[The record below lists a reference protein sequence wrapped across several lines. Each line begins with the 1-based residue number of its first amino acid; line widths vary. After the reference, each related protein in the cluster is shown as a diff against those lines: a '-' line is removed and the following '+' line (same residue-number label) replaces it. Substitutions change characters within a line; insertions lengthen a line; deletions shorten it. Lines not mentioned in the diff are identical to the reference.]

1 MKQIELRVTS
11 REILGKKV
19 RFLRRQGI
27 IPLHLFGHN
36 VESVALQ
43 CDEAQL
49 KRVLAQA
56 GKTRLISLKL
66 DEGKRPRN
74 VMVRE
79 VQRDMRTDGLLHVDL
94 FQIKMTEKIRV
105 EVPVVVVGEA
115 PALKSK
121 ENMLLQEL
129 NSLTV
134 ECLPNEI
141 PANVK
146 VDLSSLTERDQAI
159 RVENVIL
166 GKEVAILNNPELV
179 VVKIGSRPK
188 EKVEEVVVA
197 EEAVE
202 AEEAA
207 EAAEVPSPEEESKED

>member
-1 MKQIELRVTS
+1 MKQIELRVDS

-36 VESVALQ
+36 VESMALQ

-56 GKTRLISLKL
+56 GKTRLISLEL
-66 DEGKRPRN
+66 DKGKKPKN
-74 VMVRE
+74 VVVRE
-79 VQRDMRTDGLLHVDL
+79 IQRDVRTDGLLHVDL
-94 FQIKMTEKIRV
+94 YQIKMTEKIRV
-105 EVPVVVVGEA
+105 EVPVIVVGEA

-129 NSLTV
+129 NSLLV
-134 ECLPNEI
+134 ECLPNKI

-146 VDLSSLTERDQAI
+146 VDLISLTERGQAI
-159 RVENVIL
+159 KVEDLAL
-166 GKEVAILNNPELV
+166 GKEVAILNDSRLAI
-179 VVKIGSRPK
+179 VKISARPK
-188 EKVEEVVVA
+188 EKVEEVVV
-197 EEAVE
+197 EEVVE
-202 AEEAA
+202 TETA
-207 EAAEVPSPEEESKED
+207 EAPSTEEESEED

>member
-27 IPLHLFGHN
+27 IPLHLFGRN
-36 VESVALQ
+36 VESIALQ
-43 CDEAQL
+43 CDEAEL
-49 KRVLAQA
+49 KRALAQA

-66 DEGKRPRN
+66 DKGKKPRN
-74 VMVRE
+74 VVVRE

-94 FQIKMTEKIRV
+94 FQIKMTEKIKV

-146 VDLSSLTERDQAI
+146 VDTSSLTERDQAI

-166 GKEVAILNNPELV
+166 GKEVAILNDPGLV

-188 EKVEEVVVA
+188 EKVEEVVAV
-197 EEAVE
+197 EAVE

-207 EAAEVPSPEEESKED
+207 EAAEVPSPEGESKEE

>member
-1 MKQIELRVTS
+1 MKQIELRATS

-27 IPLHLFGHN
+27 IPLHLFGHS
-36 VESVALQ
+36 VESIALQ

-66 DEGKRPRN
+66 DKGKKPRN
-74 VMVRE
+74 VVVRE
-79 VQRDMRTDGLLHVDL
+79 IQRDMRTDGLLHVDL
-94 FQIKMTEKIRV
+94 YQIKMTEKIRV
-105 EVPVVVVGEA
+105 EVRIVAVGES

-121 ENMLLQEL
+121 ENMLQQEL

-146 VDLSSLTERDQAI
+146 VDLSSLTERNQAI

-166 GKEVAILNNPELV
+166 GKEVAILDDPGLV

-188 EKVEEVVVA
+188 EKVEEVV
-197 EEAVE
+197 
-202 AEEAA
+202 AA
-207 EAAEVPSPEEESKED
+207 EVAEVPSPEEELKED

>member
-1 MKQIELRVTS
+1 MKQIELRATS

-27 IPLHLFGHN
+27 IPLHLFGHS
-36 VESVALQ
+36 VESIALQ

-66 DEGKRPRN
+66 DKGKKPRN
-74 VMVRE
+74 VVVRE
-79 VQRDMRTDGLLHVDL
+79 VQKDMRTDGLLHVDL
-94 FQIKMTEKIRV
+94 YQIKMTEKIRV

-141 PANVK
+141 PASVK
-146 VDLSSLTERDQAI
+146 VDLSSLTERGQAI
-159 RVENVIL
+159 RVEDVIL
-166 GKEVAILNNPELV
+166 GKEVAILNDPELV
-179 VVKIGSRPK
+179 MARIGSRPK
-188 EKVEEVVVA
+188 EKVEEVVEV

-202 AEEAA
+202 AVEAPEEA
-207 EAAEVPSPEEESKED
+207 PSPEEESREK

>member
-1 MKQIELRVTS
+1 MKKIELRVAS
-11 REILGKKV
+11 REVLGKKV

-27 IPLHLFGHN
+27 IPLHLFGHS
-36 VESVALQ
+36 VESITLQ

-49 KRVLAQA
+49 KGVLAHA

-66 DEGKRPRN
+66 DKGKKPRN

-79 VQRDMRTDGLLHVDL
+79 VQRDRRTDGLLHVDL
-94 FQIKMTEKIRV
+94 YQIKMTEKIRV
-105 EVPVVVVGEA
+105 EIPVVVVGEA

-141 PANVK
+141 PTSVK
-146 VDLSSLTERDQAI
+146 VDLSSLTEREQAI

-166 GKEVAILNNPELV
+166 GKEVTILNDPELV
-179 VVKIGSRPK
+179 MVKIGSRPK
-188 EKVEEVVVA
+188 EKVEEVA
-197 EEAVE
+197 EAIEAVE
-202 AEEAA
+202 APEET
-207 EAAEVPSPEEESKED
+207 PSPEEESREE

>member
-1 MKQIELRVTS
+1 MKQIELRTTS

-36 VESVALQ
+36 VESIALQ

-66 DEGKRPRN
+66 DKGKRPRN
-74 VMVRE
+74 VVVRE
-79 VQRDMRTDGLLHVDL
+79 IQRDMRTDGLLHVDL
-94 FQIKMTEKIRV
+94 YQIKITEKIRV

-121 ENMLLQEL
+121 ENMLLKEL

-166 GKEVAILNNPELV
+166 GKEVAILNDPELV
-179 VVKIGSRPK
+179 VVKIGSRPR
-188 EKVEEVVVA
+188 EKVEEVVA
-197 EEAVE
+197 AEAVE

-207 EAAEVPSPEEESKED
+207 EVAEVPSPEGESKED

>member
-36 VESVALQ
+36 VESIALQ

-66 DEGKRPRN
+66 DKGKRPRN
-74 VMVRE
+74 VVVRE
-79 VQRDMRTDGLLHVDL
+79 IQREMRTDGLLHVDL
-94 FQIKMTEKIRV
+94 YQIKMTEKIRV
-105 EVPVVVVGEA
+105 EVRVVVVGEA

-134 ECLPNEI
+134 ECLPDEI
-141 PANVK
+141 PASVK
-146 VDLSSLTERDQAI
+146 VDLSSLAERAQVI
-159 RVENVIL
+159 RVEDVIL
-166 GKEVAILNNPELV
+166 NKDITVLNAPELV
-179 VVKIGSRPK
+179 VIRISSRIRR
-188 EKVEEVVVA
+188 EEVEEVVAEVVA

-202 AEEAA
+202 APEET
-207 EAAEVPSPEEESKED
+207 PLPEEESKKE

>member
-1 MKQIELRVTS
+1 MKQIELRATG

-27 IPLHLFGHN
+27 IPVHLYGHN
-36 VESVALQ
+36 VESLALQ

-66 DEGKRPRN
+66 GEGKKSRD
-74 VMVRE
+74 VVVRE

-94 FQIKMTEKIRV
+94 YQIKMTEKIRV

-129 NSLTV
+129 SSLTV

-141 PANVK
+141 PTSVK
-146 VDLSSLTERDQAI
+146 VDLSSLTERAQAI

-166 GKEVAILNNPELV
+166 GKEVAILNDPELV

-188 EKVEEVVVA
+188 ERVEEVVAEEVA
-197 EEAVE
+197 EAPEE
-202 AEEAA
+202 TPPPEEA
-207 EAAEVPSPEEESKED
+207 SKEE

>member
-1 MKQIELRVTS
+1 MKQIELRVAS

-36 VESVALQ
+36 VESMALQ

-56 GKTRLISLKL
+56 GKTRLVSLEL
-66 DEGKRPRN
+66 DEGKKPRN
-74 VMVRE
+74 VVVRE
-79 VQRDMRTDGLLHVDL
+79 IQRDVRTDRLLHVDL
-94 FQIKMTEKIRV
+94 YQIKMTEKIRV
-105 EVPVVVVGEA
+105 EVPVVVVGES

-141 PANVK
+141 PASVR

-159 RVENVIL
+159 RVEDVAL
-166 GKEVAILNNPELV
+166 GKEVAVLNDPGLV

-188 EKVEEVVVA
+188 EEVSKVV
-197 EEAVE
+197 

-207 EAAEVPSPEEESKED
+207 EAEVAEAPGEAPSPKGESRED

>member
-1 MKQIELRVTS
+1 MKQIELRATS

-27 IPLHLFGHN
+27 IPLHLFGHS
-36 VESVALQ
+36 VESIALQ

-49 KRVLAQA
+49 KGVLAHA

-66 DEGKRPRN
+66 DKGKKPRN

-79 VQRDMRTDGLLHVDL
+79 IQRDRRTDGLLHVDL
-94 FQIKMTEKIRV
+94 YQIKMTEKIRV

-141 PANVK
+141 PANVR

-166 GKEVAILNNPELV
+166 GKEVAILNDPELV

-188 EKVEEVVVA
+188 EEVEEVVA
-197 EEAVE
+197 EAIE
-202 AEEAA
+202 AEEVA
-207 EAAEVPSPEEESKED
+207 EALEETPPPEEESKEE

>member
-1 MKQIELRVTS
+1 MKQIELRATS

-19 RFLRRQGI
+19 KFLRRQGI

-36 VESVALQ
+36 VESLALQ

-66 DEGKRPRN
+66 DKGKRPRN
-74 VMVRE
+74 VVVRE
-79 VQRDMRTDGLLHVDL
+79 IQREMRTDGLLHVDL
-94 FQIKMTEKIRV
+94 YQIKMTEKIRV
-105 EVPVVVVGEA
+105 EVPVVAIGEA

-134 ECLPNEI
+134 ECLPDEI
-141 PANVK
+141 PASVK
-146 VDLSSLTERDQAI
+146 VDLSSLTEGNQAI
-159 RVENVIL
+159 RVEDVIL

-188 EKVEEVVVA
+188 EKVEEVIEA

-202 AEEAA
+202 AAEAPEEA
-207 EAAEVPSPEEESKED
+207 PLPEDESKEE

>member
-1 MKQIELRVTS
+1 MKQIELRATS

-27 IPLHLFGHN
+27 IPLHLFGHS
-36 VESVALQ
+36 VESIALQ

-56 GKTRLISLKL
+56 GRTRLISLKL
-66 DEGKRPRN
+66 DKGKRPRN
-74 VMVRE
+74 VVVCE
-79 VQRDMRTDGLLHVDL
+79 IQRDMRTDGLLHVDL
-94 FQIKMTEKIRV
+94 YQIKMTEKIRV

-166 GKEVAILNNPELV
+166 GKEVAILNDPELV
-179 VVKIGSRPK
+179 VVKVGSRPK
-188 EKVEEVVVA
+188 ERVEEVVA

-207 EAAEVPSPEEESKED
+207 EAAEVPSPEGESKED

>member
-1 MKQIELRVTS
+1 MKQIELRATS

-36 VESVALQ
+36 VESIALQ

-49 KRVLAQA
+49 KGVLAHA

-66 DEGKRPRN
+66 DKGKKPRN

-79 VQRDMRTDGLLHVDL
+79 VQRDRRTDGLLHVDL
-94 FQIKMTEKIRV
+94 YQIKMTEKIRV
-105 EVPVVVVGEA
+105 EIPVVVVGEA

-141 PANVK
+141 PTSVK
-146 VDLSSLTERDQAI
+146 VDLSSLTEREQAI

-166 GKEVAILNNPELV
+166 GKEVTILNDPELV
-179 VVKIGSRPK
+179 MVKIGSRPK
-188 EKVEEVVVA
+188 EKVEEVA
-197 EEAVE
+197 EAVE
-202 AEEAA
+202 AVEAPEET
-207 EAAEVPSPEEESKED
+207 PSPDEESREE

>member
-1 MKQIELRVTS
+1 MKQIELRATS

-27 IPLHLFGHN
+27 IPLHLFGHS
-36 VESVALQ
+36 VESIALQ

-49 KRVLAQA
+49 KGVLAHA

-66 DEGKRPRN
+66 DKGKKPRN

-79 VQRDMRTDGLLHVDL
+79 VQRDRRTDGLLHVDL
-94 FQIKMTEKIRV
+94 YQIKMTEKIRV
-105 EVPVVVVGEA
+105 EIPVVVVGEA

-134 ECLPNEI
+134 ECFPNEI
-141 PANVK
+141 PTSVK
-146 VDLSSLTERDQAI
+146 VDLSSLTEREQAI

-166 GKEVAILNNPELV
+166 GKEVTILNDPELV
-179 VVKIGSRPK
+179 MVKIGSRPK
-188 EKVEEVVVA
+188 ERVEEVA
-197 EEAVE
+197 EAVE
-202 AEEAA
+202 AVEAPEET
-207 EAAEVPSPEEESKED
+207 PSPDEESREE

>member
-1 MKQIELRVTS
+1 MKQIELRATS
-11 REILGKKV
+11 RETLGKKV
-19 RFLRRQGI
+19 RFLRRHGI
-27 IPLHLFGHN
+27 IPLHLFGHS
-36 VESVALQ
+36 VESIALQ

-66 DEGKRPRN
+66 DKGKKPRN
-74 VMVRE
+74 VVVRE

-94 FQIKMTEKIRV
+94 YQIKMTEKIKV
-105 EVPVVVVGEA
+105 AVPVVTVGEA

-134 ECLPNEI
+134 ECLPDEI
-141 PANVK
+141 PASVK
-146 VDLSSLTERDQAI
+146 VDLSSLAERAQVI
-159 RVENVIL
+159 RVEDVIL
-166 GKEVAILNNPELV
+166 NKDITVLNAPELV
-179 VVKIGSRPK
+179 VMRIGSRTRR
-188 EKVEEVVVA
+188 EEVEEVVA

-202 AEEAA
+202 A
-207 EAAEVPSPEEESKED
+207 PEETPLPEEGSKEE

>member
-1 MKQIELRVTS
+1 MKQIELRATS

-19 RFLRRQGI
+19 RFLRHQGI

-36 VESVALQ
+36 VESIALQ

-56 GKTRLISLKL
+56 GKTRLISLRL
-66 DEGKRPRN
+66 DKGKKPRN
-74 VMVRE
+74 VVVRE

-94 FQIKMTEKIRV
+94 YQIKMTEKIRV

-121 ENMLLQEL
+121 ENMLLKEL

-141 PANVK
+141 PDNLK

-166 GKEVAILNNPELV
+166 GKEVAILNDPGLV

-188 EKVEEVVVA
+188 EEVEEVVA
-197 EEAVE
+197 AEAVE

-207 EAAEVPSPEEESKED
+207 EVAEVPSPEGESKED

>member
-1 MKQIELRVTS
+1 MKKIELRVAS
-11 REILGKKV
+11 REVLGKKV

-27 IPLHLFGHN
+27 IPLHMFGHN

-56 GKTRLISLKL
+56 GKTRLVSLEL
-66 DEGKRPRN
+66 DEGKKPRN
-74 VMVRE
+74 VVVRE
-79 VQRDMRTDGLLHVDL
+79 IQRDVRTDRLLHVDL
-94 FQIKMTEKIRV
+94 YQIKMTEKIRV
-105 EVPVVVVGEA
+105 EVPVAVVGEA

-141 PANVK
+141 PANVR
-146 VDLSSLTERDQAI
+146 VDLGSLTERDQAI
-159 RVENVIL
+159 RVEDIIL
-166 GKEVAILNNPELV
+166 GKEVTVLNDPGLV
-179 VVKIGSRPK
+179 VVKVGSRPK
-188 EKVEEVVVA
+188 EEVVV

-202 AEEAA
+202 AEVA
-207 EAAEVPSPEEESKED
+207 EAPEEAPPPEEESRED

>member
-1 MKQIELRVTS
+1 MKQIELRVDS

-36 VESVALQ
+36 VESMALQ

-56 GKTRLISLKL
+56 GKTRLISLEL
-66 DEGKRPRN
+66 DKGKKPKN
-74 VMVRE
+74 VVVRE
-79 VQRDMRTDGLLHVDL
+79 IQRDVRTDGLLHVDL
-94 FQIKMTEKIRV
+94 YQIKMTEKIRV
-105 EVPVVVVGEA
+105 EVPVIVVGEA

-129 NSLTV
+129 NSLLV
-134 ECLPNEI
+134 ECLPNKI

-146 VDLSSLTERDQAI
+146 VDLISLTERGQAI
-159 RVENVIL
+159 KVEDLAL
-166 GKEVAILNNPELV
+166 GKEVAILNDSRLAI
-179 VVKIGSRPK
+179 VKISARPK
-188 EKVEEVVVA
+188 EKVEEVVV
-197 EEAVE
+197 EEVVE
-202 AEEAA
+202 TETA
-207 EAAEVPSPEEESKED
+207 EAPSAEEESKED

>member
-1 MKQIELRVTS
+1 MKQIELRATS

-27 IPLHLFGHN
+27 IPLHLFGHS
-36 VESVALQ
+36 VESIALQ

-66 DEGKRPRN
+66 DKGKKPRN
-74 VMVRE
+74 VVVRE

-94 FQIKMTEKIRV
+94 YQIKMTEKIKV
-105 EVPVVVVGEA
+105 AVPVVTVGEA

-121 ENMLLQEL
+121 ENIVLQEL
-129 NSLTV
+129 NSLSV
-134 ECLPNEI
+134 ECLPDEI
-141 PANVK
+141 PASVK
-146 VDLSSLTERDQAI
+146 VDLSSLAERAQVI
-159 RVENVIL
+159 RVEDVIL
-166 GKEVAILNNPELV
+166 NKDITVLNAPELV
-179 VVKIGSRPK
+179 VIRISSRTRR
-188 EKVEEVVVA
+188 EEVEEVVA

-202 AEEAA
+202 APEET
-207 EAAEVPSPEEESKED
+207 PLPEEESKEE